1 MSFLQ
6 TSKPSLMVE
15 KFADLNLKDNEIY
28 LLDDFNI
35 NLFQN
40 GKYILNGKRSTTSQG
55 SVHTMINRYR
65 EFCQIHSLK
74 QLITGPTRV
83 TCNTST
89 LIGHITTNSTEKIF
103 QSGVIDSGI
112 SDHQLIFCTRK
123 VKRVNVLLIS
133 LKHYTVN
140 LFDEGLRK
148 VNFLNYERFSNIDA
162 AYTDFLNKLMKIINE
177 IAPSKE
183 IRIKNNNQD
192 WFDREIA
199 DLIHVREKLFLK
211 FKKSKLHIDEEIY
224 KKIRNQVQKLIKKKE
239 VKFL

>member
-1 MSFLQ
+1 
-6 TSKPSLMVE
+6 MVE

-28 LLDDFNI
+28 LLGDFNI

-162 AYTDFLNKLMKIINE
+162 AYTDFLNKLMKIINK

-192 WFDREIA
+192 WFDREVA